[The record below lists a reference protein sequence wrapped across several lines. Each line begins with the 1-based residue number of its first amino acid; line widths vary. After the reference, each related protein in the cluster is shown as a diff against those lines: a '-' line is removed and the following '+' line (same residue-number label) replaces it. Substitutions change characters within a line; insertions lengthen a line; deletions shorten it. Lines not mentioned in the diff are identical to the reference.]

1 MKNWIVDFGVMFLLF
16 VTLRVSVLSM
26 FEAYLIFVIILSTR
40 EISKRLKAIEVGL
53 YLKDSRYNS
62 ENTLKTT
69 QTMYNRR

>member
-16 VTLRVSVLSM
+16 VTLRVSGLSM
-26 FEAYLIFVIILSTR
+26 FEAYLIFVIILSAR

-53 YLKDSRYNS
+53 YLKDSRDNN
-62 ENTLKTT
+62 ENTLKTP